1 MISRRLLRIKV
12 LKILFAYV
20 ESGNQSQLTA
30 EKELAF
36 SIKKTYDLYHYI
48 LLLLTDI
55 ADFAQNRIEIGK
67 QKYLPTSEE
76 KNPNTKFVDNT
87 LIKSLRHN
95 KALQQ
100 YVFHEKLSWSDSPE
114 LLKKIFASIQNSD
127 YYKEYM
133 ENSKHSFVED
143 KKLICR
149 ILENELEDLDFLY
162 DLLEEKSIYWTDDLG
177 FVLSMAI
184 KTIKLFR
191 VNQDDYTELLPLYKD
206 KSDEDFAIRLFRRA
220 LADYDKNE
228 AIIEKYTKNWDLE
241 RLAIMD
247 TLILQLT
254 LAEVCEFPEIPINI
268 SIDEYIEISKFFSSP
283 TSGAFVNG
291 VADKI
296 INQELNDNDIVRT
309 KTNLT
314 TK

>member
-12 LKILFAYV
+12 LKILFAYI
-20 ESGNQSQLTA
+20 ESNNQSQLAA

-48 LLLLTDI
+48 LLLLI
-55 ADFAQNRIEIGK
+55 ELADFARNRIEIGK
-67 QKYLPTSEE
+67 HKYLPSQEE
-76 KNPNTKFVDNT
+76 KNPNTKFVDNAIIT
-87 LIKSLRHN
+87 LLRQN
-95 KALQQ
+95 KALQN
-100 YVFHEKLSWSDSPE
+100 YVFQEKLSWAEAPE
-114 LLKKIFASIQNSD
+114 LLKKIFVNIQNSD

-143 KKLICR
+143 KKLICN
-149 ILENELEDLDFLY
+149 ILQTELEDLDFLY
-162 DLLEEKSIYWTDDLG
+162 DLLEEKNIYWTDDLG
-177 FVLSMAI
+177 FVLSMAL
-184 KTIKLFR
+184 KTIKVFR

-206 KSDEDFAIRLFRRA
+206 KSDEDFAIRLFRRT

-228 AIIEKYTKNWDLE
+228 KIIDKYTKNWDLE

-247 TLILQLT
+247 ILILQMT

-268 SIDEYIEISKFFSSP
+268 SIDEYIEISKFFSTP

-296 INQELNDNDIVRT
+296 INNELNDNDIV
-309 KTNLT
+309 KSKVNLSI
-314 TK
+314 K

>member
-12 LKILFAYV
+12 LKILFAYIG
-20 ESGNQSQLTA
+20 SNNQSQLAA
-30 EKELAF
+30 EKELTF

-48 LLLLTDI
+48 LLLLVDI

-87 LIKSLRHN
+87 IIKLLRQN
-95 KALQQ
+95 KALQNYAEQ
-100 YVFHEKLSWSDSPE
+100 EKLSWTDSSE
-114 LLKKIFASIQNSD
+114 LLKKIFVNMQGSD

-133 ENSKHSFVED
+133 QNPKCSFVED
-143 KKLICR
+143 KKLICN
-149 ILENELEDLDFLY
+149 ILEFELENLDFLD
-162 DLLEEKSIYWTDDLG
+162 DLLEEKNIYWTDDLG

-191 VNQDDYTELLPLYKD
+191 VNQDNYTELLPLYKD
-206 KSDEDFAIRLFRRA
+206 ESDENFAIRLFRRT
-220 LADYDKNE
+220 LAYYDKNQE
-228 AIIEKYTKNWDLE
+228 IIEKYTKNWDLE
-241 RLAIMD
+241 RLAMMD
-247 TLILQLT
+247 TLILQMT
-254 LAEVCEFPEIPINI
+254 LAEVNEFPEIPINI

-296 INQELNDNDIVRT
+296 INQEIQNNNII
-309 KTNLT
+309 KHKEN
-314 TK
+314 